1 LHLTRPSLVAR
12 LARQARTLFVI
23 GLALAVSGCL
33 TGAPPIPIGPIPMS
47 REWRLRREPEQA
59 THLTW
64 WVTYASDSAE
74 YLAFQTLAETYT
86 EHTSTVIDLVSVP
99 WDDIAPRGAA
109 SRLALALEAGR
120 GPDLWGPVPSTWIGP
135 YAAEGQVSA
144 LEPGQVKD
152 IGQYAEI
159 ALLAS
164 RWAGKQYALPVL
176 MDSIVL
182 IYNRAMVPD
191 PPKSFEELLE
201 IAQVLTDTDAEAERW
216 GLALPLLSQYHVYP
230 FMDGYGGYIFNCVTS
245 VAEGQQCDPGDI
257 GLNNAGSVRG
267 IELLADLNLGH
278 SEIAATRKRLGTPLP
293 EALSDRA
300 VMHDS
305 AVRLFAE
312 GKAGMLLDGSWV
324 LPQIEAA
331 GIEYG
336 VSAIPDLPEGIR
348 SPRPLTLIDVLAA
361 SAGSAHPGEV
371 IDFMNEL
378 AGPEAIVPMREAL
391 GKTPVRRD
399 ILRHPAFRE
408 ERDLRVWYD
417 CAANGVLLPQ
427 VPELGYVWAP
437 WARALDEAI
446 PGLKPAQEALDQA
459 VEQIQ
464 GYMEPGGQST
474 SE

>member
-1 LHLTRPSLVAR
+1 LHKTRTSLIAW
-12 LARQARTLFVI
+12 LARQVSTIVVI
-23 GLALAVSGCL
+23 SLALAASGCL
-33 TGAPPIPIGPIPMS
+33 TGAPPTDRRSVGIG
-47 REWRLRREPEQA
+47 REWRLGREPEQA
-59 THLTW
+59 IHLTW
-64 WVTYASDSAE
+64 WVAYASDSAG
-74 YLAFQTLAETYT
+74 YLTFQTLAETYT
-86 EHTSTVIDLVSVP
+86 ERTGTVIDLVSVP

-109 SRLALALEAGR
+109 SRLALALEAGQ

-135 YAAEGQVSA
+135 YAAEGQVLA
-144 LEPGQVKD
+144 LEPGQVRD
-152 IGQYAEI
+152 VGQYADV

-164 RWAGKQYALPVL
+164 QWSGKQYALPVL

-182 IYNRAMVPD
+182 IYNRAIVSD
-191 PPKSFEELLE
+191 PPESFEELLE
-201 IAQVLTDTDAEAERW
+201 IAQSLTDAETERW
-216 GLALPLLSQYHVYP
+216 GLVLPLLSQYHAYP
-230 FMDGYGGYIFNCVTS
+230 FMDGYGGYIFNCETS
-245 VAEGQQCDPGDI
+245 ASEGQQCDLGDI
-257 GLNNAGSVRG
+257 GLNNGGSVRG

-336 VSAIPDLPEGIR
+336 VSAIPDLPDGVR
-348 SPRPLTLIDVLAA
+348 SPRPLTLVDVLAA

-371 IDFMNEL
+371 IDFMNDL
-378 AGPEAIVPMREAL
+378 ASPEAIVPMREAL
-391 GKTPVRRD
+391 GRTPVRRD
-399 ILRHPAFRE
+399 ILRHPALRE

-427 VPELGYVWAP
+427 VSELGYVWVP

-459 VEQIQ
+459 VEQIR
-464 GYMEPGGQST
+464 GYMEPD
-474 SE
+474 